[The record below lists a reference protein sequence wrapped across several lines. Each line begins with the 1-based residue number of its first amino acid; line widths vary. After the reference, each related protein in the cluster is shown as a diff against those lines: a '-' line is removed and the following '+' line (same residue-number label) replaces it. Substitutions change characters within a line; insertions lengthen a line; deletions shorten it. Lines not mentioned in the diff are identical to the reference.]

1 MVLSWTKTLIHWHSC
16 PADTQLSR
24 QSIRREAPHGLGARS
39 PTGLTLRTGLWYRL
53 VTMSMR
59 PYTRA
64 LVIMPAWNEA
74 ESVGNTVREVLALQ
88 DSYDVLVVN
97 DGSTDQTSDV
107 ATAAGAVVLELP
119 FNLGV
124 GGAMRAGF
132 KYAKRNNY
140 DAVIQVDADGQHHP
154 KEISRVLAGLG
165 EADISIGARFADR
178 GSYKVSG
185 PRRWA
190 MVLLAKVISGLA
202 HTRLT
207 DVTSGFKAANA
218 RGIDQFIDHYPA
230 EYLGDTID
238 SLVVAIRSGCRI
250 TQVPVEMR
258 PRQGGTPSHNP
269 IKSAI
274 YLGRSVFA
282 LLFALTRRPSAQRY
296 DQSPTVKA

>member
-1 MVLSWTKTLIHWHSC
+1 M
-16 PADTQLSR
+16 
-24 QSIRREAPHGLGARS
+24 SIP
-39 PTGLTLRTGLWYRL
+39 
-53 VTMSMR
+53 

-74 ESVGNTVREVLALQ
+74 ESVGNTVREVLQ
-88 DSYDVLVVN
+88 QPETYDVLVVN
-97 DGSTDQTSDV
+97 DGSSDSTAAV
-107 ATAAGAVVLELP
+107 AAEAGAVVLDLP

-132 KYAKRNNY
+132 KYAKRNGY
-140 DAVIQVDADGQHHP
+140 DAVIQVDADGQHDP
-154 KEISRVLAGLG
+154 KEISRVLAALAN
-165 EADISIGARFADR
+165 ADIAIGARFADR
-178 GSYKVSG
+178 GTYKVTG

-190 MVLLAKVISGLA
+190 MVLLAKVISGLS

-207 DVTSGFKAANA
+207 DVTSGFKAANR

-238 SLVVAIRSGCRI
+238 SLVVAIRSGCVI

-258 PRQGGTPSHNP
+258 ARQGGTPSHNP
-269 IKSAI
+269 VKSAI

-282 LLFALTRRPSAQRY
+282 LLFALTRRRSQIETTAPQLERA
-296 DQSPTVKA
+296 